1 MKKIRRGFIGLVA
14 VLALG
19 SSGMASAAS
28 CVNIVAVWGIT
39 CDSAFID
46 PGGPDFTMVP
56 STGTLTVDDQMG
68 CLFVGNINITGD
80 PMAPMAPITGA
91 MDGAAIRITAADA
104 VVDGR
109 LIGMNRMELT
119 VSVLA
124 PTRRAVINTS
134 LCTATRP

>member
-19 SSGMASAAS
+19 SSGMAFAAP
-28 CVNIVAVWGIT
+28 CADIVAGWDMM
-39 CDSAFID
+39 CDTAFHE
-46 PGGPDFTMVP
+46 P
-56 STGTLTVDDQMG
+56 SGSGFEFSIGGTLTVDDQMG
-68 CLFVGNINITGD
+68 CLFVGNLAIVGD
-80 PMAPMAPITGA
+80 PVRPITGA

>member
-1 MKKIRRGFIGLVA
+1 MKKIRRGFTGLVA

-19 SSGMASAAS
+19 SSGMVSAAP
-28 CVNIVAVWGIT
+28 CVDIMAVWDIT
-39 CDSAFID
+39 CESAFID
-46 PGGPDFTMVP
+46 SGVPGFTMVP

-68 CLFVGNINITGD
+68 CLFVGDVDISGD
-80 PMAPMAPITGA
+80 PVRPITGA

>member
-68 CLFVGNINITGD
+68 CLFVGAIDISGD
-80 PMAPMAPITGA
+80 PVRPITGA